1 MYKWLVVLMT
11 LLVSS
16 CQSANQGAALQAD
29 HPGLGPLAQS
39 VQASSVALQAAAQ
52 QFQSAGE
59 QFATLAAVNDS
70 SVHSA
75 IAATQQQYDDAIEA
89 ATAVGAANAGVD
101 EAADTTF
108 REWQIEAG
116 VFTDP
121 RLKADS
127 QAKLSQAWQ
136 GYQNL
141 SQVQRQALAAMDP
154 VLAQMNRTVSALN
167 ANPSASTVA
176 SLAPDVNALQ
186 SAIDGVVRN
195 LQSAATAA
203 DTFNSSIE

>member
-1 MYKWLVVLMT
+1 MYRWLVVLLA
-11 LLVSS
+11 LLVAS

-29 HPGLGPLAQS
+29 HPGLGPLAQR
-39 VQASSVALQAAAQ
+39 VEASRVALLDAAQ

-59 QFATLAAVNDS
+59 QLGTLAVVNDS
-70 SVHSA
+70 SVQSA

-89 ATAVGAANAGVD
+89 AAAVGAANAGVE
-101 EAADTTF
+101 EAADTVF
-108 REWQIEAG
+108 RQWQIEAG

-167 ANPSASTVA
+167 ANPTAGTVA

-186 SAIDGVVRN
+186 AAINGVVRN
-195 LQSAATAA
+195 LQSAAEASG
-203 DTFNSSIE
+203 TFLSSIE

>member
-1 MYKWLVVLMT
+1 MAQFDPSRPGHIPHSGTFNGHSITM
-11 LLVSS
+11 
-16 CQSANQGAALQAD
+16 AA
-29 HPGLGPLAQS
+29 GN
-39 VQASSVALQAAAQ
+39 ASSV
-52 QFQSAGE
+52 E
-59 QFATLAAVNDS
+59 AAVL
-70 SVHSA
+70 
-75 IAATQQQYDDAIEA
+75 ATQQRYDDAVDA
-89 ATAVGAANAGVD
+89 AAAVGAASAAVD
-101 EAADTTF
+101 QAADTVF

-167 ANPSASTVA
+167 ANPTAGTVA
-176 SLAPDVNALQ
+176 SLVPDVNALQ
-186 SAIDGVVRN
+186 GAISGVVGN
-195 LQSAATAA
+195 LQSAATASG
-203 DTFNSSIE
+203 TFLSSIE